1 MKNRAFPNDIAGEA
15 PIVWKI
21 SMKIVYEDK
30 DQIVIHKPAG
40 VATQTARLGEKD
52 LVSEVKNHI
61 AKESGNSNPYV
72 AVINRLD
79 QPVEGIVLF
88 AKNAKAAAAL
98 TSQMQDGSMQKFYYA
113 VVAGHMDI
121 SEGQFIDYMQK
132 DARSNVSRVVS
143 QTTPNAK
150 KAMLSYEVKANLEKM
165 QFLQIQL
172 LTGRHHQIR
181 VQFSHR
187 GHALIGDT
195 KYGSAE
201 SISLG
206 REMNARVPALC
217 AFCLKWKHPVT
228 KKELS
233 VEIQPDNSL
242 MRGVYNE
249 AENFRD

>member
-1 MKNRAFPNDIAGEA
+1 
-15 PIVWKI
+15 
-21 SMKIVYEDK
+21 MKIVYEDK

-61 AKESGNSNPYV
+61 AKESGSSNPYV

-98 TSQMQDGSMQKFYYA
+98 TSQLQDGTMQKFYYA
-113 VVAGHMDI
+113 VVAGQMDMP
-121 SEGQFIDYMQK
+121 EGTLIDYMEK
-132 DARSNVSRVVS
+132 DARSNLSRVVS
-143 QTTPNAK
+143 EASRNAK
-150 KAMLSYEVKANLEKM
+150 KAILSYEVKANLEKM
-165 QFLQIQL
+165 QLLQIQL

-187 GHALIGDT
+187 KHPLIGDT
-195 KYGSAE
+195 KYGSPE
-201 SISLG
+201 SISLS
-206 REMNARVPALC
+206 REVQARVPSLC

-228 KKELS
+228 KKEVC
-233 VEIQPDNSL
+233 VEIQPDNPL
-242 MRGVYNE
+242 MQGLSGWK
-249 AENFRD
+249 

>member
-1 MKNRAFPNDIAGEA
+1 
-15 PIVWKI
+15 
-21 SMKIVYEDK
+21 MKIVYEDK

-61 AKESGNSNPYV
+61 AKESGSSNPYV

-98 TSQMQDGSMQKFYYA
+98 TSQLQDGTMQKFYYA
-113 VVAGHMDI
+113 VVAGQMDMP
-121 SEGQFIDYMQK
+121 EGTLIDYMEK
-132 DARSNVSRVVS
+132 DARSNLSRVVS
-143 QTTPNAK
+143 EASRNAK
-150 KAMLSYEVKANLEKM
+150 KAILSYEVKANLEKM
-165 QFLQIQL
+165 QLLQIQL

-187 GHALIGDT
+187 NHPLVGDT
-195 KYGSAE
+195 KYGSPE
-201 SISLG
+201 SILLS
-206 REMNARVPALC
+206 REVQARVPSLC

-228 KKELS
+228 KKEVC
-233 VEIQPDNSL
+233 VEIQPDNPL
-242 MRGVYNE
+242 MQGL
-249 AENFRD
+249 FG

>member
-1 MKNRAFPNDIAGEA
+1 
-15 PIVWKI
+15 
-21 SMKIVYEDK
+21 MKIVYEDK

-61 AKESGNSNPYV
+61 AKESGSSNPYV

-98 TSQMQDGSMQKFYYA
+98 TSQLQDGTMQKFYYA
-113 VVAGHMDI
+113 VVFGQMDMP
-121 SEGQFIDYMQK
+121 EGTLIDYMEK
-132 DARSNVSRVVS
+132 DARSNLSRVVS
-143 QTTPNAK
+143 EASRNAK
-150 KAMLSYEVKANLEKM
+150 KAILSYEVKANLEKM
-165 QFLQIQL
+165 QLLQIQL

-187 GHALIGDT
+187 NHPLIGDT
-195 KYGSAE
+195 KYGSPE
-201 SISLG
+201 SISLS
-206 REMNARVPALC
+206 REVQARVPSLC

-228 KKELS
+228 KKEVC
-233 VEIQPDNSL
+233 VEIQPDNPL
-242 MRGVYNE
+242 MQGL
-249 AENFRD
+249 FG

>member
-1 MKNRAFPNDIAGEA
+1 
-15 PIVWKI
+15 
-21 SMKIVYEDK
+21 MKIVYEDK

-61 AKESGNSNPYV
+61 AKESGSSNPYV

-98 TSQMQDGSMQKFYYA
+98 TSQLQDGTMQKFYYA
-113 VVAGHMDI
+113 VVAGQMDMP
-121 SEGQFIDYMQK
+121 EGTLIDYMEK
-132 DARSNVSRVVS
+132 DARSNLSRVVS
-143 QTTPNAK
+143 EASRNAK
-150 KAMLSYEVKANLEKM
+150 KAILSYEVKANLEKM
-165 QFLQIQL
+165 QLLQIQL

-187 GHALIGDT
+187 NHPLVGDT
-195 KYGSAE
+195 KYGSPE
-201 SISLG
+201 SISLS
-206 REMNARVPALC
+206 REVQARVPSLC

-228 KKELS
+228 KKEVC
-233 VEIQPDNSL
+233 VEIQPDNPL
-242 MRGVYNE
+242 MKGL
-249 AENFRD
+249 FG

>member
-1 MKNRAFPNDIAGEA
+1 
-15 PIVWKI
+15 
-21 SMKIVYEDK
+21 MKIVYEDK

-61 AKESGNSNPYV
+61 AKESGSSNPYV

-98 TSQMQDGSMQKFYYA
+98 TSQLQDGTMQKFYYA
-113 VVAGHMDI
+113 VVAGHMDMP
-121 SEGQFIDYMQK
+121 EGTLIDYMEK
-132 DARSNVSRVVS
+132 DARSNLSRVVS
-143 QTTPNAK
+143 EASRNAK
-150 KAMLSYEVKANLEKM
+150 KAILSYEVKANLEKM
-165 QFLQIQL
+165 QLLQIQL

-187 GHALIGDT
+187 NHPLVGDT
-195 KYGSAE
+195 KYGSPE
-201 SISLG
+201 SISLS
-206 REMNARVPALC
+206 REVQARVPSLC

-228 KKELS
+228 KKEVC
-233 VEIQPDNSL
+233 VEIKPDNLL
-242 MRGVYNE
+242 MQGM
-249 AENFRD
+249 ENYK

>member
-1 MKNRAFPNDIAGEA
+1 
-15 PIVWKI
+15 
-21 SMKIVYEDK
+21 MKIVYEDK

-61 AKESGNSNPYV
+61 AKESGSNNPYV

-98 TSQMQDGSMQKFYYA
+98 TSQLQNGSMQKSYYA
-113 VVAGHMDI
+113 VVFGHMDMPK
-121 SEGQFIDYMQK
+121 GQLIDYMEK
-132 DARSNVSRVVS
+132 DARSNLSRVVS
-143 QTTPNAK
+143 ETSPNGK
-150 KAMLSYEVKANLEKM
+150 KAILSYEVKATVGKM

-187 GHALIGDT
+187 EHPLIGDS
-195 KYGSAE
+195 KYGSTE

-206 REMNARVPALC
+206 REMNVRVPALC
-217 AFCLKWKHPVT
+217 ACQLKWKHPVT
-228 KKELS
+228 KKDLCVNIS
-233 VEIQPDNSL
+233 PDNPL
-242 MRGVYNE
+242 MQGLSDYQ
-249 AENFRD
+249 

>member
-1 MKNRAFPNDIAGEA
+1 
-15 PIVWKI
+15 
-21 SMKIVYEDK
+21 MKIVYEDK

-61 AKESGNSNPYV
+61 AKESGSSNPYV

-98 TSQMQDGSMQKFYYA
+98 TSQLQDGTMQKFYYA
-113 VVAGHMDI
+113 VVAGQMDMP
-121 SEGQFIDYMQK
+121 EGTLIDYMEK
-132 DARSNVSRVVS
+132 DARSNLSRVVS
-143 QTTPNAK
+143 EASRNAK
-150 KAMLSYEVKANLEKM
+150 KAILSYEVKANLEKM
-165 QFLQIQL
+165 QLLQIQL

-187 GHALIGDT
+187 NHPLVGDT
-195 KYGSAE
+195 KYGSPE
-201 SISLG
+201 SISLS
-206 REMNARVPALC
+206 REVQARVPSLC

-228 KKELS
+228 KKEVC
-233 VEIQPDNSL
+233 VEIQPDNPL
-242 MRGVYNE
+242 MQGLSGWK
-249 AENFRD
+249 